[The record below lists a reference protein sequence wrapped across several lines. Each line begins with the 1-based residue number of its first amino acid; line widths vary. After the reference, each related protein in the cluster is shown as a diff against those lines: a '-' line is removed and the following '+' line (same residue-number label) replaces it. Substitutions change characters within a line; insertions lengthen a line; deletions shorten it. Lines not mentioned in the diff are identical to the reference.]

1 MIWWLTR
8 GLLAWLPADGASDQ
22 DFLGPDSGLNGEN
35 ATLKLT
41 SKAWELLEASGK
53 TTGSNEVFIA
63 MKFGDEYHYIRDA
76 IQAACGELGWNAER
90 VDGGPEYVGKVTDE
104 MVASIRRCRFMVC
117 DFTGNN
123 QGIYWEA
130 GYGEALGIPVFYTV
144 HEDDIG
150 DVHFDTKDFNHI
162 VWSEQPRARAVL
174 EENQWSDCEARS
186 RDDRTVPSADRGSA
200 LADR

>member
-162 VWSEQPRARAVL
+162 VWSGDS
-174 EENQWSDCEARS
+174 SDMSDLVTKLRNKV
-186 RDDRTVPSADRGSA
+186 DRIMGRWGE
-200 LADR
+200 